1 VGEGDGGLPSLAD
14 TIAAV
19 GRELGSAQAAGVG
32 QRVQFRTGPVE
43 LDFEVAVSGT
53 GGGAGG
59 VHIGVLTPGGQG
71 GLAVTTTQRV
81 RVTLQPPGLE
91 VGQGV
96 QLSGLRQEL
105 GMVESRAPLGGSWLP
120 ERPVRA
126 EGLEAHEADDELA
139 NNGPSFRFGSI
150 LVITYGRS
158 GSTLL
163 QGILNS
169 IDGILIRGENH
180 NFCYGLYLSYKSLLQ
195 TIGKPW
201 IGDSAETPESAW
213 FGCKEF
219 DAETFLAGSR
229 VMLRKLLMGKNHA
242 GNSVR
247 CYGFKEIRYIEV
259 DDQELLG
266 YLRFL
271 TQIFPN
277 PGFIFL
283 TRAHREVANSAWWR
297 GQDPLVVERE
307 LLRGEARFKE
317 FAQGK
322 DNCFSLD
329 YSDMVCRTQRLRD
342 LFGFVGAAYSD
353 DIIADVL
360 AKPHSY
366 IPTQDHVKSLAGD
379 WYRKSLVISEELGD
393 KPAIAGR
400 YHQLGMVAQGRGRLD
415 EAENWYRKSLAI
427 SEELGDQPGMTI
439 NYRVLGIV
447 AQGRGRLDEAEE
459 WNRKSLAIN
468 EAGLGA
474 AGQPE
479 ASQAPEGS
487 ALPERPVRAEGLEVH
502 EVDDGLVVYQAEP
515 ECVHHLNSTAAIVFE
530 LCDGENTVP
539 EIGEQLA
546 RAFGLTEV
554 PDLVTEECIADLWS
568 KGVIV

>member
-19 GRELGSAQAAGVG
+19 GRELGSAQAAGV
-32 QRVQFRTGPVE
+32 
-43 LDFEVAVSGT
+43 
-53 GGGAGG
+53 
-59 VHIGVLTPGGQG
+59 
-71 GLAVTTTQRV
+71 
-81 RVTLQPPGLE
+81 
-91 VGQGV
+91 
-96 QLSGLRQEL
+96 
-105 GMVESRAPLGGSWLP
+105 LP

-126 EGLEAHEADDELA
+126 EGLEADEADDELA

-169 IDGILIRGENH
+169 IDGLLIRGENH
-180 NFCYGLYLSYKSLLQ
+180 NFCYGLYLSYKSLLRM
-195 TIGKPW
+195 IGIPW
-201 IGDSAETPESAW
+201 IGDTTETPESAW

-219 DAETFLAGSR
+219 DAETFLADSQ
-229 VMLRKLLMGKNHA
+229 VMLRKLLMGKNHT
-242 GNSVR
+242 GNGVR

-259 DDQELLG
+259 DDRELLG
-266 YLRFL
+266 YLGFL
-271 TQIFPN
+271 AQIFPN

-297 GQDPLVVERE
+297 GRDPLVVERE
-307 LLRGEARFKE
+307 LLRGETRFKE

-353 DIIADVL
+353 DIIAGVL
-360 AKPHSY
+360 ARPHSY
-366 IPTQDHVKSLAGD
+366 VPTQDYVKSLAGD

-400 YHQLGMVAQGRGRLD
+400 YHQLGMVAQERGQLD
-415 EAENWYRKSLAI
+415 EAEDWYRKSLAI
-427 SEELGDQPGMTI
+427 SEELGDKPGMTI
-439 NYRVLGIV
+439 NCRILGIV
-447 AQGRGRLDEAEE
+447 AQRQGRPDEAEE

-474 AGQPE
+474 AGQPTHRGE
-479 ASQAPEGS
+479 ATETSPEVGQGTQISGLRQEPEPEAPQAQEGS
-487 ALPERPVRAEGLEVH
+487 ALSERPVRAEGLEVR

-546 RAFGLTEV
+546 RAFGLMEV